1 MALHTIEAL
10 GIRVATLTGALI
22 VGEKLNIES
31 LILGSSQGNDIT
43 EAVKFVAYLTAC
55 ELAGDVAVEKILGFR
70 SVSLHR
76 DLPVNLLTTFGSNVG
91 VYYILEKTNIVD
103 MIEKKFGRSS
113 DLNKAAAIAVVY
125 ALITEI
131 TYQIL
136 KMWVL
141 RGDKPE
147 KYKFP

>member
-22 VGEKLNIES
+22 AGEKLNIES

-91 VYYILEKTNIVD
+91 VY
-103 MIEKKFGRSS
+103 
-113 DLNKAAAIAVVY
+113 
-125 ALITEI
+125 
-131 TYQIL
+131 
-136 KMWVL
+136 
-141 RGDKPE
+141 
-147 KYKFP
+147 

>member
-22 VGEKLNIES
+22 AGEKLNIES

-141 RGDKPE
+141 RGEKPE

>member
-141 RGDKPE
+141 RGEKPE